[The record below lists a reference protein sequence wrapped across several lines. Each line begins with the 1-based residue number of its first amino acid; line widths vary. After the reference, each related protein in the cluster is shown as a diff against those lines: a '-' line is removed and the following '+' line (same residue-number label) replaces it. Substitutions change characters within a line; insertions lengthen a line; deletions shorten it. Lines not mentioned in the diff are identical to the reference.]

1 MKLKKNIRTYLEYY
15 LFVTLIMLC
24 MIDSISLL
32 GACIIALIAISDL
45 LAWFLLKKY

>member
-32 GACIIALIAISDL
+32 GACIIALVIASDIL
-45 LAWFLLKKY
+45 VWSLLKKY